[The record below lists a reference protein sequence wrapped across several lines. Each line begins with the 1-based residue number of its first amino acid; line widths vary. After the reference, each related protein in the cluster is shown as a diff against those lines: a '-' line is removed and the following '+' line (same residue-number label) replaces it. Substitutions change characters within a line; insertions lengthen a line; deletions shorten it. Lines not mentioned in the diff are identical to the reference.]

1 MDGQVDVFKTVQD
14 IPAEYDAIFQPLG
27 ERSIFF
33 SRAWFE
39 LLTARGLEPGVEPL
53 YLGVRDSRGDPAIL
67 FPAAIEA
74 PQGKAR
80 TLISL
85 ANYYTM
91 LFTLLLRPDL
101 DGQEIDACLHQLC
114 GEIAGTRPRWHG
126 IRLTPLAEGD
136 PTLITFAQA
145 LRKTG
150 FRPYFYRRSEN
161 WFATTKNVSGNDYLA
176 QRPATLRNTIER
188 RTRKAERKGAL
199 SFRRFGIDNDLA
211 AGIKAFETVYDESWK
226 ESEPNR
232 AFIPALAEACR
243 NRGALRLGVLY
254 LDEAPI
260 AAQFWIVESG
270 QATIYKLAHD
280 QRYDALSPGSIL
292 SAKMSA
298 WILDD
303 DQANEID
310 FGMGGEEYKRNW
322 TPEMRHRSTLIAF
335 NTRTISGLLGAFRH
349 FLSRSK

>member
-14 IPAEYDAIFQPLG
+14 IPAEYDAIFEPLG

-39 LLTARGLEPGVEPL
+39 LLTAHGLEPGVEPL
-53 YLGVRDSRGDPAIL
+53 HLGVRDSRGAPAIL

-91 LFTLLLRPDL
+91 LFTLLVRPDL
-101 DGQEIDACLHQLC
+101 NEQEISAGLHQLC
-114 GEIAGTRPRWHG
+114 AQIASTRPRWHG
-126 IRLTPLAEGD
+126 LRLTPLTEGD
-136 PTLITFAQA
+136 PTLIAFAQA
-145 LRKTG
+145 LKNSG
-150 FRPYFYRRSEN
+150 FQPFFLRRWEN
-161 WFATTKNVSGNDYLA
+161 WFATTENVSGKDYLA

-199 SFRRFGIDNDLA
+199 SFRRFGIDDDLA
-211 AGIKAFETVYDESWK
+211 DGVEAFEAVYDESWK
-226 ESEPNR
+226 EAEPNR

-243 NRGALRLGVLY
+243 SRGALRLGVLY

-260 AAQFWIVESG
+260 AAQLWIVEDG

-280 QRYDALSPGSIL
+280 QRHDALSPGSIL

-298 WILDD
+298 WVLDD

-310 FGMGGEEYKRNW
+310 FGMGDEAYKRSW
-322 TPEMRHRSTLIAF
+322 TPEMRHRLTLIAF
-335 NTRTISGLLGAFRH
+335 NTRTMAGLLGVFRQL
-349 FLSRSK
+349 LSRSK